1 MTVLATFD
9 VAVPQVEGL
18 VPHGQRGQ
26 HGQHG
31 QHGQRSGPRAQG
43 FWSLWIF
50 VLAFVVRLPA
60 MWAPPFVRHPWRQTQ
75 TAFTIREFARNGID
89 LFYPH
94 VPVVGRPWVLVYEFP
109 LFQAIAAALMR
120 LGASA
125 EMTGRWVAVAC
136 FFATAVLLGQ
146 LGHRVLEPQQVRTV
160 QAVFLFSPF
169 GLFWSRAVLVEYLA
183 TAFTLLAILAFSKV
197 TRSART
203 EWFAVGVVSTVAAA
217 LVKSSTPIVMLPLAI
232 VCVWTG
238 SADVRRRVSV
248 MAALVAS
255 TLATAMLWTAFAD
268 QLKNSNPLTAPMTTS
283 GMIRESVTTLTSGAV
298 WSLRGIPWAA
308 VVHEQIGGIAV
319 LFIVGLVT
327 LICRNPIRW
336 AALATPV
343 FGFVLFPVQFGVH
356 NYYSAAT
363 SPAVAIAVGCALADL
378 RTRSRRRL
386 LKLTVVPLWLI
397 ACILSSAWTVRLTYV
412 PPWRTDHP
420 NDEILAR
427 EVRAF
432 TSPGAMIAAMGVT
445 WSPAWMY
452 SADRRGLIILA
463 PAGRGYSNAV
473 RAELQRSDYGAV
485 VLGTAAPKDGRLL
498 RVFRWIGAVSGQL
511 ALVGPDEKNVR
522 QARFLVADE
531 ALPIGHP
538 VREAPA
544 SLQCDGVAT
553 IPLHRS
559 GVNVV
564 RFGPTGRDL
573 WLRVG
578 HGLADLPIRGTAIIS
593 NTTPGNSEILDAIR
607 CVGGGTIDV
616 LGAGIRL
623 KTAL

>member
-1 MTVLATFD
+1 MLAIVD
-9 VAVPQVEGL
+9 VAAPQVEVSASYG
-18 VPHGQRGQ
+18 
-26 HGQHG
+26 
-31 QHGQRSGPRAQG
+31 RSSERRAQPFG
-43 FWSLWIF
+43 SWWIF

-60 MWAPPFVRHPWRQTQ
+60 MWAPPFVRHPWRQAQ

-89 LFYPH
+89 LFHPH

-120 LGASA
+120 FGASA
-125 EMTGRWVAVAC
+125 EMTGRWVALTF
-136 FFATAVLLGQ
+136 FFASAWLLG
-146 LGHRVLEPQQVRTV
+146 RVVHHVLAPSQVRMV
-160 QAVFLFSPF
+160 QAAFLFSPF

-183 TAFTLLAILAFSKV
+183 TAFALLAVLSFSKA
-197 TRSART
+197 TRSAT
-203 EWFAVGVVSTVAAA
+203 TKWFAIGVLSTVAAA
-217 LVKSSTPIVMLPLAI
+217 LVKSSTPIVMLPLGI

-238 SADVRRRVSV
+238 SAHVRRRVSV
-248 MAALVAS
+248 IAALVAS
-255 TLATAMLWTAFAD
+255 TLATAVLWTAFAD

-283 GMIRESVTTLTSGAV
+283 GMIRESVTTLTSGAA

-319 LFIVGLVT
+319 LFIVGLLT
-327 LICRNPIRW
+327 LTCRNPIRW

-343 FGFVLFPVQFGVH
+343 FGFVLFPVQFGIH

-378 RTRSRRRL
+378 RTMSRHRL

-412 PPWRTDHP
+412 PPWRTDHA
-420 NDEILAR
+420 NDEILVR

-452 SADRRGLIILA
+452 SADRRGLIIFA
-463 PAGRGYSNAV
+463 PAGRGYSDAV
-473 RAELQRSDYGAV
+473 RAELRRGDYGAV

-498 RVFRWIGAVSGQL
+498 RAFRWMGAVSGQL
-511 ALVGPDEKNVR
+511 ALVGPDEKNLR
-522 QARFLVADE
+522 KARFLVADE
-531 ALPIGHP
+531 ALSIGHP
-538 VREAPA
+538 VREPPV

-564 RFGPTGRDL
+564 RFGPTGRDV

-593 NTTPGNSEILDAIR
+593 NTTPAASEILDTIR
-607 CVGGGTIDV
+607 CVGGGSVDV
-616 LGAGIRL
+616 LAVGIRRR
-623 KTAL
+623 TAQ

>member
-1 MTVLATFD
+1 MLAAVD
-9 VAVPQVEGL
+9 VAVPQVEVSASYGQTGL
-18 VPHGQRGQ
+18 RGE
-26 HGQHG
+26 
-31 QHGQRSGPRAQG
+31 PRAQRFG
-43 FWSLWIF
+43 SLWIF

-60 MWAPPFVRHPWRQTQ
+60 MWAPPFVRHPWRQAQ

-89 LFYPH
+89 LFHPH

-120 LGASA
+120 FGASA
-125 EMTGRWVAVAC
+125 EMTGRWVALTC
-136 FFATAVLLGQ
+136 FFASAFFLGRVVHHVLA
-146 LGHRVLEPQQVRTV
+146 PSQVRMV

-183 TAFTLLAILAFSKV
+183 TAFALLAILAFSKA
-197 TRSART
+197 TRGARIK
-203 EWFAVGVVSTVAAA
+203 WFTVGVLSIVAAA
-217 LVKSSTPIVMLPLAI
+217 LVKSSTPMVLLPLGI
-232 VCVWTG
+232 ICMWTG

-248 MAALVAS
+248 IVALIAS

-268 QLKNSNPLTAPMTTS
+268 QLKNSNPLTVPMTTS
-283 GMIRESVTTLTSGAV
+283 SMIRESVTALTSGAA

-308 VVHEQIGGIAV
+308 VVHEQIGGIVV
-319 LFIVGLVT
+319 LLIVALLTVT
-327 LICRNPIRW
+327 SRSPIRW

-378 RTRSRRRL
+378 RNRSRRHL
-386 LKLTVVPLWLI
+386 LKLTVVPLWLT
-397 ACILSSAWTVRLTYV
+397 ACIFSSIWTVRLTYD

-420 NDEILAR
+420 NDEMLAS

-432 TSPGAMIAAMGVT
+432 TSPGTTIAALGVT

-463 PAGRGYSNAV
+463 PAGRGYSDAV
-473 RAELQRSDYGAV
+473 RAELGRGDYRAV

-498 RVFRWIGAVSGQL
+498 RVFRWMGAVSGQL
-511 ALVGPDEKNVR
+511 ALVGPDEKTVR
-522 QARFLVADE
+522 QARFSVADE
-531 ALPIGHP
+531 TVPTGHP
-538 VREAPA
+538 VNEAPV
-544 SLQCDGVAT
+544 SLRCDGLAT

-564 RFGPTGRDL
+564 HFGPTGRDL
-573 WLRVG
+573 WLQVG
-578 HGLADLPIRGTAIIS
+578 HGLADLPIRRTAVVS
-593 NTTPGNSEILDAIR
+593 NTTPTGSEILDTIR
-607 CVGGGTIDV
+607 CVGGGSVDV
-616 LGAGIRL
+616 LGAGIRVQ
-623 KTAL
+623 TAL

>member
-1 MTVLATFD
+1 MTVLATVD
-9 VAVPQVEGL
+9 VAVAQVEVSASYGL
-18 VPHGQRGQ
+18 RGE
-26 HGQHG
+26 
-31 QHGQRSGPRAQG
+31 PRAQRFG
-43 FWSLWIF
+43 SLWIF

-60 MWAPPFVRHPWRQTQ
+60 MWAPPFVRHPWRQAQ

-89 LFYPH
+89 LFHPH

-120 LGASA
+120 FGASA

-136 FFATAVLLGQ
+136 FFATAVLLGH
-146 LGHRVLEPQQVRTV
+146 LAHRVLEPQQVRTV

-183 TAFTLLAILAFSKV
+183 TAFALLAILAFSKV

-203 EWFAVGVVSTVAAA
+203 EWLAVGVVSTVAAA
-217 LVKSSTPIVMLPLAI
+217 LVKSSTPVVMLPLAI

-238 SADVRRRVSV
+238 SANVRRRLLV
-248 MAALVAS
+248 VAS
-255 TLATAMLWTAFAD
+255 LVVPTLATAMFWTAFAD
-268 QLKNSNPLTAPMTTS
+268 RLKNANPLTAPMTTS
-283 GMIRESVTTLTSGAV
+283 SMIRESVTALTSGAV

-308 VVHEQIGGIAV
+308 VVHEQIGGIVV
-319 LFIVGLVT
+319 LLIVALLTVT
-327 LICRNPIRW
+327 SRSPIRW
-336 AALATPV
+336 ASLATPV

-356 NYYSAAT
+356 NYYAAAT

-378 RTRSRRRL
+378 RNSSRHHR

-397 ACILSSAWTVRLTYV
+397 ACVLSSAWTVRLTYD

-420 NDEILAR
+420 NDEILAS

-432 TSPGAMIAAMGVT
+432 TAPGTLIAAMGVT

-463 PAGRGYSNAV
+463 PAGRGYSDAV
-473 RAELQRSDYGAV
+473 RAELQRGGYGAV

-498 RVFRWIGAVSGQL
+498 RMFRWMGAVSGQL
-511 ALVGPDEKNVR
+511 ALVGPDENNVR
-522 QARFLVADE
+522 QARFMVADE
-531 ALPIGHP
+531 APPIGLSVRDAP
-538 VREAPA
+538 V
-544 SLQCDGVAT
+544 SLRCDGVAA
-553 IPLHRS
+553 IPLHPF

-564 RFGPTGRDL
+564 QFGPTDRDL

-578 HGLADLPIRGTAIIS
+578 HGLADLPIRRTAIIS
-593 NTTPGNSEILDAIR
+593 TSTPMGTEILDAIR
-607 CVGGGTIDV
+607 CVGGGSIDV

-623 KTAL
+623 QTAL